1 VSDDLSARFSRWSQ
15 RKDAAR
21 RGAKVEDA
29 ATEAGEKQPVA
40 GEQQESAAAGAQPV
54 ADEETPVLPPIDE
67 LTAESDYTVFFGK
80 NVPEALTNAALRK
93 LWRSDPV
100 FAVLDGL
107 NDYDE
112 DFNVIDTALT
122 SAQTSYKV
130 GKGYID
136 DIEEELAKRE
146 PVSNGEAVGNERSES
161 AAGADAADD
170 EASGTSA
177 GNSDAPGDE
186 TATAPRQSGTVELG
200 DAQSGQAEDKNK

>member
-15 RKDAAR
+15 RKHAAR
-21 RGAKVEDA
+21 RGAEAEDA
-29 ATEAGEKQPVA
+29 ATEASEKQPVA
-40 GEQQESAAAGAQPV
+40 GERQEPAAAGARPV

-80 NVPEALTNAALRK
+80 NVPEALKNAALRK

-112 DFNVIDTALT
+112 DFNVIDTVLT

-130 GKGYID
+130 GKGYVD
-136 DIEEELAKRE
+136 DIEEKVAKLA
-146 PVSNGEAVGNERSES
+146 PASNGEAVGNERSES
-161 AAGADAADD
+161 AASADAADN
-170 EASGTSA
+170 EASGTSV

-186 TATAPRQSGTVELG
+186 PGVAPRKPGAAELG
-200 DAQSGQAEDKNK
+200 DAQGGQVEDKDN